1 MKKTITM
8 NLSGIVFHIEEDA
21 YEKLSQYLH
30 TIKGYFKNA
39 EGCEEIMNDIESRI
53 AEMLQTK
60 VSTAKQAV
68 IMADIDS
75 VIAVMGRPEEF
86 AGDNADSKNNSESKQ
101 QQEYSSSSTY
111 TGRRRIFRDP
121 DDKIVGGVCSG
132 ISNYFDFDPIWLR
145 GAFAVSFFVFGTG
158 LLLYIILLIIIPK
171 AKTTA
176 EKLEMR
182 GEKVNINNIGKT
194 VNEEF
199 QEFKKRMD
207 DLGKE
212 MGSPENKQR
221 IRTGA
226 QKAADFI
233 KELLYSILRAVGK
246 VGSVLLIILGV
257 VLMVAL
263 MATLFGRG
271 TITIDDAG
279 NDMRFSLYEIS
290 AAVLPND
297 LPVQYLVAGLLLFIG
312 IPLLSMIY
320 GGIRCLFGIR
330 SKNRIVKYTANLLW
344 LAGLAM
350 MVYIGIQIGSEF
362 SEQAT
367 NKQAVSITQPSG
379 NTLYLDLNA
388 AQDDDD
394 DDEKPYRHHGH
405 HNIHLGSWT
414 VVAKDDNK
422 LSLGYPT
429 LDIVQS
435 ATDSFELV
443 AIKTANG
450 FDKKEAAY
458 RAKNIEY
465 SIAQTDSLVMFTNYF
480 EVAAGDKIRAQDV
493 RLILKVPVGKIV
505 FLSKRMEDIIF
516 DVDNVTQTLD
526 SDMVGRRW
534 KMTTIGL
541 ECVDCDGLEEVVH
554 SDNKDNHSAPP
565 VPPAAKK

>member
-21 YEKLSQYLH
+21 YEKLSQYLQ

-53 AEMLQTK
+53 AEMLQGK

-68 IMADIDS
+68 IMADVES
-75 VIAVMGRPEEF
+75 VIAIMGRPEEF
-86 AGDNADSKNNSESKQ
+86 AGDNSGAKENSENKQ
-101 QQEYSSSSTY
+101 ENTSSAN

-145 GAFAVSFFVFGTG
+145 AAFAVSFFVFGTG
-158 LLLYIILLIIIPK
+158 FLLYIILLIIIPK

-182 GEKVNINNIGKT
+182 GEKVDVNNIGKA

-199 QEFKKRMD
+199 QEFKKKMD

-212 MGSPENKQR
+212 MGSAETKER
-221 IRTGA
+221 IKTSS

-233 KELLYSILRAVGK
+233 KELLYSIIRAVGK
-246 VGSVLLIILGV
+246 VGSVLLIIVGV

-263 MATLFGRG
+263 LATLFGRG
-271 TITIDDAG
+271 TISISDAG

-297 LPVQYLVAGLLLFIG
+297 LPIHYLVAGLLLFVG
-312 IPLLSMIY
+312 VPLLSMIY
-320 GGIRCLFGIR
+320 GGIRCLFGIKR
-330 SKNRIVKYTANLLW
+330 RNRMVKYTANLLW
-344 LAGLAM
+344 LAGLAL
-350 MVYIGIQIGSEF
+350 MVYIGIQIGAGF

-367 NKQAVSITQPSG
+367 NKQAISITQPTG

-388 AQDDDD
+388 LPHDHE
-394 DDEKPYRHHGH
+394 EKVYRKYRHHNFHFG
-405 HNIHLGSWT
+405 NWGVIS
-414 VVAKDDNK
+414 KDDDK
-422 LSLGYPT
+422 FSLGYPT

-435 ATDSFELV
+435 TTDSYELV
-443 AIKTANG
+443 AIKTASG
-450 FDKKEAAY
+450 FDKKEAAN
-458 RAKNIEY
+458 RAKNIDY
-465 SIAQTDSLVMFTNYF
+465 TIVQTDSLITFNHHF
-480 EVAAGDKIRAQDV
+480 DIAADDKIRAQDIK
-493 RLILKVPVGKIV
+493 LLLKVPVGKTV
-505 FLSKRMEDIIF
+505 FLSKRTEGIIF
-516 DVDNVTQTLD
+516 DIDNVTQTLD
-526 SDMVGRRW
+526 SDMVGRSWR
-534 KMTTIGL
+534 MTSVGL
-541 ECVDCDGLEEVVH
+541 ECVDCEGLKEVVH
-554 SDNKDNHSAPP
+554 VTPSASSPSK
-565 VPPAAKK
+565 VLPATK